1 MKETNKLL
9 AIYLIIIGIFVIYSC
24 TKIELPEPAPPI
36 NLGTFSLST
45 KIKSIS
51 QSGNIV
57 TAEFNTTEGAKYS
70 VQIVPFG
77 KEEPVKKEGFTA
89 TDSITK
95 KVYNLTGLAK
105 QDYDLIFIDVNGKE
119 VKYPIIIK

>member
-1 MKETNKLL
+1 MKETNQILG
-9 AIYLIIIGIFVIYSC
+9 IYLLIIGIFVIYSC
-24 TKIELPEPAPPI
+24 NKIELPDPAPV
-36 NLGTFSLST
+36 NLGAFSLST

-57 TAEFNTTEGAKYS
+57 TAEFNTTAGAKYS

-77 KEEPVKKEGFTA
+77 KDEPVKNEGFTA

-105 QDYDLIFIDVNGKE
+105 QDYDLIFMDVSGKE

>member
-24 TKIELPEPAPPI
+24 TKIELPEPAPI

-45 KIKSIS
+45 KIKSIN
-51 QSGNIV
+51 QSGNII

-89 TDSITK
+89 TDTITK
-95 KVYNLTGLAK
+95 KVYNLSGLAK